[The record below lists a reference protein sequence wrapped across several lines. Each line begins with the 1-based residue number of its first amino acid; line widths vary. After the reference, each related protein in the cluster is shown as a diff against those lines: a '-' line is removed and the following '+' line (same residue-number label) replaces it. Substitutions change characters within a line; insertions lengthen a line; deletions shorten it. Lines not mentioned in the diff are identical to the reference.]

1 METST
6 TVVAMTGMLAS
17 FGLPLLVIA
26 IILVYKHHR
35 NRLHQETIL
44 RLAEKGLPVPPELL
58 QPPVRSPSSVA
69 MRSATARAAMRLG
82 SSMTMRPSPR
92 HAASSSAS
100 GTTVLLPAPGGAS
113 STTGRPAASA
123 AASSGSAATMGSGG
137 RVSMGARESSASGNL
152 TLRRASDG
160 GEAPSP

>member
-58 QPPVRSPSSVA
+58 QPPVRSPSPKGG
-69 MRSATARAAMRLG
+69 L
-82 SSMTMRPSPR
+82 
-92 HAASSSAS
+92 
-100 GTTVLLPAPGGAS
+100 VLLALGIALSVFFWDQGQPWSIGLIPGLMGVALLVAWKIDS
-113 STTGRPAASA
+113 RQSGRHDP
-123 AASSGSAATMGSGG
+123 
-137 RVSMGARESSASGNL
+137 
-152 TLRRASDG
+152 
-160 GEAPSP
+160 PH